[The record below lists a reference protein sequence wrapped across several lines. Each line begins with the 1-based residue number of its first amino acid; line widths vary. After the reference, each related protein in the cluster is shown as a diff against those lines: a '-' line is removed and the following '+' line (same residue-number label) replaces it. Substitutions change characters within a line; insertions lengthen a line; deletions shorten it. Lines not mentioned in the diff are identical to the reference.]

1 MSEEHPEFVK
11 ANVALHAIT
20 AENNGNEGTVVDR
33 ILARGPF
40 SKGSDTLPFQVHSD
54 PEQKL
59 LAASTADFYVK
70 QPDFD
75 AHLVCGS
82 AFAGVKY
89 EMVQP
94 ALVVV
99 DKSGVVVRKW
109 SWHSIDPKLE
119 NMETGQAVKDSNGA
133 ETKLV
138 LLRPEGVDILP
149 SIKEGRDVKTAPS
162 MPLGQLVKQVI
173 YLKVGA
179 TCGECGGCAV
189 Q

>member
-1 MSEEHPEFVK
+1 MSEEYPEFVN

-20 AENNGNEGTVVDR
+20 AENNGTKNTVIDR
-33 ILARGPF
+33 ILARDPF
-40 SKGSDTLPFQVHSD
+40 SKSDTLPFPIHID
-54 PEQKL
+54 PEHKL
-59 LAASTADFYVK
+59 LATSTEDFYVK
-70 QPDFD
+70 DPDFS
-75 AHLVCGS
+75 AEAFGS

-109 SWHSIDPKLE
+109 SWRSIEPKPE
-119 NMETGQAVKDSNGA
+119 TMETGQAVTDSNGVA
-133 ETKLV
+133 TKLV
-138 LLRPEGVDILP
+138 LLRPDCLDILP
-149 SIKEGRDVKTAPS
+149 SIKEGRVVKTAPA

-173 YLKVGA
+173 KLKVGSN
-179 TCGECGGCAV
+179 CGECGGLCAV